1 MDLETEEASGDR
13 TEEGLSET
21 IEGNIEY
28 SSRGVA
34 DNESDSSDGETGK
47 IGIDELPRTG
57 IAKLAKQ
64 MFESQAPYEVETE
77 KTPDLMMVSEGLTRE
92 GKERFEKGEAYT
104 PAHRVHREVEDLP
117 EKGTASSA
125 RAAFVSSTTRQ
136 EFTHHMDDDLPDIQG
151 GVAAVVRGKFESGQA
166 SNVEVARE
174 GDEED
179 YRPAKGT
186 ALSTR
191 AKFEQGEVYNAST
204 YRREEDEALPEKGLA
219 SKTKQ
224 MFLSGAA
231 SNTMASEEEVEDPK
245 PEIGTASKIKSMFEK
260 GEIPKAE
267 AVHVGE
273 VDELE
278 EVVSTGIA
286 VQLRTQFQKGDIS
299 NAEKR
304 EKRLSYN
311 PEKGTINETRSIFKD
326 PPHLPVQK
334 EQNDVDNLP
343 SKGVTHDYRW
353 KFETGT
359 VTNAEGSVV
368 DRDEALPTTGT
379 ARAQMAAFQAAA
391 ERTEYQKTCNIEEE
405 MQMYKTAKGQEP
417 DDEVDNWE
425 YKQTRIAADELP
437 ARGVAAQTRAM
448 IESGSYETHM
458 HRTLDDEELL
468 VTPGSARAQR
478 EQIERGEYI
487 SKPKRLI
494 DEEELPAGVA
504 KEHLTHFER
513 GDYIQAPKKVI
524 DEEDF
529 QAVSGLAK
537 EHLTHFERGD
547 HIHAPKKAIE
557 DENLNFTPGI
567 AREQQGHFERGDYI
581 QAPKKAID
589 EEDLS
594 FSQGLAREQQ
604 QQFEREAYVQAPKK
618 TIDEEDLNFSK
629 GLAREQQQH
638 FERGEYEASPPKKTI
653 DEEELS
659 FPTAGQVSAPTR
671 RLVDEEEL
679 SQIRGVTRMQSS
691 RIERGELQHAPS
703 RIIDDEEIVV
713 APGAAQR
720 QKWLIEQGAYTREV
734 PKYIDQEDF
743 SSSKTARGEDPLAPP
758 EVHAPVHSGSFLYK
772 SYEHLVFACSI
783 TLSQRMG
790 MRSTGQVSAPTRR
803 LVDEEELSQIRGVT
817 RMQSSRIER
826 GELQHAPSRIID
838 DEEIVIAPGAAQRQ
852 KWLIE
857 QGAYT
862 REVPKYIDQEDFS
875 SSKTARGEDPLAP
888 PEVHAPVHSGRAHS
902 ESAPA
907 QYVNGDTNNN
917 PPKKTAKA
925 TMSIKIASRKTSH

>member
-1 MDLETEEASGDR
+1 MQKWYFSCIEFQAQGQAWAPTASWNISMDLETEEASGDR

-64 MFESQAPYEVETE
+64 MFESQAPYEIETE

-104 PAHRVHREVEDLP
+104 PAHRVHRELEDLP

-204 YRREEDEALPEKGLA
+204 YRREEDEAFPEKGLA

-231 SNTMASEEEVEDPK
+231 SNTMVSEEEVDDPK

-458 HRTLDDEELL
+458 HRTLDDEELV

-638 FERGEYEASPPKKTI
+638 FERGEYEASPLKKTI

-659 FPTAGQVSAPTR
+659 FPTGKAREQVAHFNRGGDTHTPRKTIEEEELNVTPGLTHVTRAQFERGSLERKPKKLIEEEELPTFRGLAMEQKRRFDAGQVSAPTR

-758 EVHAPVHSGSFLYK
+758 EVHAPVHSGRNLN
-772 SYEHLVFACSI
+772 H
-783 TLSQRMG
+783 G
-790 MRSTGQVSAPTRR
+790 HRSTFQLKTV
-803 LVDEEELSQIRGVT
+803 VT
-817 RMQSSRIER
+817 
-826 GELQHAPSRIID
+826 
-838 DEEIVIAPGAAQRQ
+838 
-852 KWLIE
+852 
-857 QGAYT
+857 
-862 REVPKYIDQEDFS
+862 
-875 SSKTARGEDPLAP
+875 
-888 PEVHAPVHSGRAHS
+888 HSVRF
-902 ESAPA
+902 P
-907 QYVNGDTNNN
+907 
-917 PPKKTAKA
+917 
-925 TMSIKIASRKTSH
+925 